1 MCFKKRKETENR
13 LAVLEEKVR
22 LLDVWREQKN
32 IEVKHLEEELQEAK
46 RVSEFLWEVV
56 SRGEKEPVVV
66 WADAGSDVL
75 SVGVKMYDPITMRV
89 RSKTA
94 LFNLEGKL
102 MDWSAV
108 RVSEKEVKV
117 VVYIYGGE
125 PGEETVT
132 IRREFMVDLESLSA
146 EEITIEKTEQTMER
160 MAETVSG
167 GAATSKTK
175 KPRKPRT
182 KKAEGKTEG

>member
-1 MCFKKRKETENR
+1 MCFKRRKETENR

-22 LLDVWREQKN
+22 LLDAWREQKN

-46 RVSEFLWEVV
+46 RVSEFLWEV
-56 SRGEKEPVVV
+56 RGEKEPVAV
-66 WADAGSDVL
+66 WAGAGNGVL
-75 SVGVKMYDPITMRV
+75 SVGVKVYDPVTMRV

-94 LFNLEGKL
+94 LFDLEGKL

-108 RVSEKEVKV
+108 RMSEKEVKV
-117 VVYIYGGE
+117 VVYILGGE

-132 IRREFMVDLESLSA
+132 IRREFIVDLESLSA

-182 KKAEGKTEG
+182 KKSEGKTEG

>member
-1 MCFKKRKETENR
+1 MCFKRRKEMENR

-22 LLDVWREQKN
+22 LLDVWKGQKN

-46 RVSEFLWEVV
+46 RVSDFLWEV
-56 SRGEKEPVVV
+56 RGEKKPVAV
-66 WADAGSDVL
+66 WAGAGNGVL
-75 SVGVKMYDPITMRV
+75 SVGVKMYDPVTMRV

-94 LFNLEGKL
+94 LFDLEGEL
-102 MDWSAV
+102 MDWAAV
-108 RVSEKEVKV
+108 NLNEKEVKV
-117 VVYIYGGE
+117 VVYILGGE

-132 IRREFMVDLESLSA
+132 IRREFIVDLESLSA